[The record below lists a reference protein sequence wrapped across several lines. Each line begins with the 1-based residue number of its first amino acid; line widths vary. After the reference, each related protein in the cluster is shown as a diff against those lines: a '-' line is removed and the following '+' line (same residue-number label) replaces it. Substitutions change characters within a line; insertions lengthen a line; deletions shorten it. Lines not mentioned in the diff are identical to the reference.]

1 MSVGLYMDVHVPF
14 AITAGLR
21 LRGVD
26 VLTAQEDGT
35 TRLFDD
41 KLLDRASA
49 LRRIVFTRDADFLR
63 EANLRQQRNIAFSG
77 VVYAHQLEVSI
88 GQCIADL
95 ELIAKI
101 YEPQD
106 LANRVEFLPL

>member
-1 MSVGLYMDVHVPF
+1 MPF

-26 VLTAQEDGT
+26 VLTAQDDGT
-35 TRLFDD
+35 TKFLDD

-49 LRRIVFTRDADFLR
+49 VGRTVFTRDADFLR
-63 EANLRQQRNIAFSG
+63 EANFRQQHKIPFNG

-88 GQCIADL
+88 GQCVADL

-106 LANRVEFLPL
+106 IANRVEFLPL